1 MKKTIALIIS
11 IFILSFIHGASVWEG
26 AAGIASNSDFP
37 TQGNYILS
45 NAFPKHTVV
54 EITNLEN
61 GITIQ
66 AEVTGPLGTSGVLA
80 AVSPEAAKNLS
91 LRSGSVSRV
100 RVRIPFTSAENLV
113 FDNSF
118 QNNDPDVN
126 PQAAIAFDKAR
137 YGETEVSEDEEWLGY
152 VPEQVF
158 TDEMVAQEDSGEGTQ
173 GVGPEENIVPEEVIT
188 ASEEAI
194 ENKKAME
201 MDSVAEE
208 TVIDDAVAESTG
220 SDESSTEES
229 GETEIEATKGSSE
242 IRDEKTESVEVVLI
256 PPEEIE
262 TEDEDEIIV
271 LSDDSLVPETP
282 ETSELP
288 DAEKVADDLIISD
301 EPELVVSFDDS
312 QIEINRE
319 NQPVLPDS
327 EVVAETDI
335 DSDFIA
341 KEEDIIIPET
351 PVIADEST
359 VKGNIDEYVSETP
372 DTLEKGIYIQ
382 IAALQDSKT
391 LDEVCGKYGEDYPI
405 KLVGLQNNGKNLVR
419 VLIGPVNRDEYGAV
433 LERFKSFGFKDAF
446 VSRN

>member
-1 MKKTIALIIS
+1 MKKTAAFITF
-11 IFILSFIHGASVWEG
+11 IFLLGFIHGASVWEG

-45 NAFPKHTVV
+45 NAFPKHTIV
-54 EITNLEN
+54 EVTNLEN

-66 AEVTGPLGTSGVLA
+66 AEVTGSLSTSGVLA

-137 YGETEVSEDEEWLGY
+137 YGGSDGIMEWEEY
-152 VPEQVF
+152 TPEQVN
-158 TDEMVAQEDSGEGTQ
+158 TDEIAALENPGQMEVTEPQD
-173 GVGPEENIVPEEVIT
+173 ENIVPEEVIT

-201 MDSVAEE
+201 NPVVEPVTEIADEEAGGDDGTIPEEPGEIEVAEDTPE
-208 TVIDDAVAESTG
+208 IQDDV
-220 SDESSTEES
+220 S
-229 GETEIEATKGSSE
+229 G
-242 IRDEKTESVEVVLI
+242 SVEVVLI
-256 PPEEIE
+256 PPEEID
-262 TEDEDEIIV
+262 TENEEEVAI
-271 LSDDSLVPETP
+271 LSEDSLDPEVPE
-282 ETSELP
+282 SVELP
-288 DAEKVADDLIISD
+288 EAEKIADNVVVSD
-301 EPELVVSFDDS
+301 EPELTVSFDTS
-312 QIEINRE
+312 AAEIAE
-319 NQPVLPDS
+319 AETPVLPDS
-327 EVVAETDI
+327 EIIAEPEV
-335 DSDFIA
+335 DSAYIA

-351 PVIADEST
+351 PVVEPD
-359 VKGNIDEYVSETP
+359 NIEKENNSGLLAGTQDS
-372 DTLEKGIYIQ
+372 LEKGIYIQ
-382 IAALQDSKT
+382 IAALQDSKS

-405 KLVGLQNNGKNLVR
+405 KLVELQNNGKNLVR

>member
-194 ENKKAME
+194 ENKKAIE
-201 MDSVAEE
+201 
-208 TVIDDAVAESTG
+208 
-220 SDESSTEES
+220 
-229 GETEIEATKGSSE
+229 GETEIEAAKGSSE
-242 IRDEKTESVEVVLI
+242 IRDEKNESVEVVLI

-288 DAEKVADDLIISD
+288 DAEKVADDVIISD

-327 EVVAETDI
+327 EVVAETDV

-405 KLVGLQNNGKNLVR
+405 KLVELQNNGKNLVR

>member
-11 IFILSFIHGASVWEG
+11 IFILSLIHGASVWEG

-137 YGETEVSEDEEWLGY
+137 YGESEVSEDEEWLGY

-194 ENKKAME
+194 ENKKAIE
-201 MDSVAEE
+201 
-208 TVIDDAVAESTG
+208 
-220 SDESSTEES
+220 
-229 GETEIEATKGSSE
+229 GETEIEAAKGSTE

-288 DAEKVADDLIISD
+288 DAEKVADDVIISD

>member
-158 TDEMVAQEDSGEGTQ
+158 TDEMVAQENSGEGTQ

-194 ENKKAME
+194 ENKKAIE
-201 MDSVAEE
+201 
-208 TVIDDAVAESTG
+208 
-220 SDESSTEES
+220 
-229 GETEIEATKGSSE
+229 GETEIEAAKGSSE

-288 DAEKVADDLIISD
+288 DAEKVADDVIISD

-327 EVVAETDI
+327 EVVAETDV

-405 KLVGLQNNGKNLVR
+405 KLVELQNNGKNLVR

>member
-1 MKKTIALIIS
+1 MKI
-11 IFILSFIHGASVWEG
+11 ILSFIHGASVWEG

-229 GETEIEATKGSSE
+229 GETEIEAAKGSSE

-288 DAEKVADDLIISD
+288 DAEKVADDVIISD

-312 QIEINRE
+312 QISWVIFDAESFYSSKIASSVLVGTRGRDYGFFVPDTHEIWISTKAIQMA
-319 NQPVLPDS
+319 QPKSTSLLKKSVLPNTVKQ
-327 EVVAETDI
+327 E
-335 DSDFIA
+335 SDFL
-341 KEEDIIIPET
+341 
-351 PVIADEST
+351 AD
-359 VKGNIDEYVSETP
+359 V
-372 DTLEKGIYIQ
+372 L
-382 IAALQDSKT
+382 
-391 LDEVCGKYGEDYPI
+391 LDEI
-405 KLVGLQNNGKNLVR
+405 THFQT
-419 VLIGPVNRDEYGAV
+419 GA
-433 LERFKSFGFKDAF
+433 
-446 VSRN
+446 N

>member
-158 TDEMVAQEDSGEGTQ
+158 TDEMVVQEDSGEGTQ

-194 ENKKAME
+194 ENKKAIE
-201 MDSVAEE
+201 
-208 TVIDDAVAESTG
+208 
-220 SDESSTEES
+220 
-229 GETEIEATKGSSE
+229 GETEIEAAKDSSE

-262 TEDEDEIIV
+262 TEDEDEMIV

-288 DAEKVADDLIISD
+288 DAEKVADDVIISD

-327 EVVAETDI
+327 EVVAETDV

-359 VKGNIDEYVSETP
+359 VKGNVDEYVSETQ

-405 KLVGLQNNGKNLVR
+405 KLVELQNNGKNLVR

>member
-173 GVGPEENIVPEEVIT
+173 GVGPEKNIVPEEVIT

-194 ENKKAME
+194 ENKKAIE
-201 MDSVAEE
+201 
-208 TVIDDAVAESTG
+208 
-220 SDESSTEES
+220 
-229 GETEIEATKGSSE
+229 GETEIEAAKGSSE

-288 DAEKVADDLIISD
+288 DAEKVADDVIISD

-359 VKGNIDEYVSETP
+359 VKGNVDEYVSETQ

-405 KLVGLQNNGKNLVR
+405 KLVELQNNGKNLVR

>member
-137 YGETEVSEDEEWLGY
+137 YGEAEVSEDEEWLGY

-194 ENKKAME
+194 ENKKAIE
-201 MDSVAEE
+201 
-208 TVIDDAVAESTG
+208 
-220 SDESSTEES
+220 
-229 GETEIEATKGSSE
+229 GETEIEAAKGSSE

-288 DAEKVADDLIISD
+288 DAEKVADDVIISD

-405 KLVGLQNNGKNLVR
+405 KLVELQNNGKNLVR

>member
-152 VPEQVF
+152 IPEQVF
-158 TDEMVAQEDSGEGTQ
+158 TDEMVAQEDSREGTQ

-194 ENKKAME
+194 ENKKAIE
-201 MDSVAEE
+201 
-208 TVIDDAVAESTG
+208 
-220 SDESSTEES
+220 
-229 GETEIEATKGSSE
+229 GETEIEAAKGSSE

-288 DAEKVADDLIISD
+288 DAEKVADDVIISD

-405 KLVGLQNNGKNLVR
+405 KLVELQNNGKNLVR

>member
-1 MKKTIALIIS
+1 MKKAATSI
-11 IFILSFIHGASVWEG
+11 IFIFLLSFIHGASVWEG
-26 AAGIASNSDFP
+26 AAGIASSSDFP

-137 YGETEVSEDEEWLGY
+137 YGESEVTEEWGGY
-152 VPEQVF
+152 APGQVLTEEIAAVDNSAQDSF
-158 TDEMVAQEDSGEGTQ
+158 DMVQD
-173 GVGPEENIVPEEVIT
+173 ENIVPEEVIS

-194 ENKKAME
+194 ENKKTLE
-201 MDSVAEE
+201 SVAEE
-208 TVIDDAVAESTG
+208 TASDTVIAEKT
-220 SDESSTEES
+220 DLNETVPEES
-229 GETEIEATKGSSE
+229 GEIEVAGGSSE
-242 IRDEKTESVEVVLI
+242 IKDEATESVEVVLI
-256 PPEEIE
+256 PPEEVE
-262 TEDEDEIIV
+262 AEPEEEVIV
-271 LSDDSLVPETP
+271 LSEESLVPEVP
-282 ETSELP
+282 ESMELP
-288 DAEKVADDLIISD
+288 EAEKLAGNVTVSD
-301 EPELVVSFDDS
+301 EPELIVSFDTS
-312 QIEINRE
+312 QAEIVTE
-319 NQPVLPDS
+319 EIPVLPDS
-327 EVVAETDI
+327 EIVAEAEV

-341 KEEDIIIPET
+341 KEEDIIIPEA
-351 PVIADEST
+351 PVVELDSMDKENNGGLLAGT
-359 VKGNIDEYVSETP
+359 Q

-391 LDEVCGKYGEDYPI
+391 LEEVCGKYGDDYPI
-405 KLVGLQNNGKNLVR
+405 KLVELQDKGKNLVR
-419 VLIGPVNRDEYGAV
+419 VLVGPVNRDEYGAV

>member
-158 TDEMVAQEDSGEGTQ
+158 TDEMVAQEDSGVGTQ

-194 ENKKAME
+194 ENKKAIE
-201 MDSVAEE
+201 
-208 TVIDDAVAESTG
+208 
-220 SDESSTEES
+220 
-229 GETEIEATKGSSE
+229 GETEIEAAKGSSE

-288 DAEKVADDLIISD
+288 DAEKVADDVIISD

-327 EVVAETDI
+327 EVVAETDV

-351 PVIADEST
+351 PVIVDEST

-391 LDEVCGKYGEDYPI
+391 LEEVCGKYGDDYPI
-405 KLVGLQNNGKNLVR
+405 RLVGLQNNGKNLVR

>member
-158 TDEMVAQEDSGEGTQ
+158 TDEMVAQEDSGEGSE

-194 ENKKAME
+194 ENKKAIE
-201 MDSVAEE
+201 
-208 TVIDDAVAESTG
+208 
-220 SDESSTEES
+220 
-229 GETEIEATKGSSE
+229 GETEIEAAKGSSE

-288 DAEKVADDLIISD
+288 DAEKVADDVIISD

-327 EVVAETDI
+327 EVVAETDV

-351 PVIADEST
+351 PVIVDEST

-391 LDEVCGKYGEDYPI
+391 LEEVCGKYGDDYPI
-405 KLVGLQNNGKNLVR
+405 RLVGLQNNGKNLVR

>member
-194 ENKKAME
+194 ENKKAIE
-201 MDSVAEE
+201 
-208 TVIDDAVAESTG
+208 
-220 SDESSTEES
+220 
-229 GETEIEATKGSSE
+229 GETEMEAAKGSTE
-242 IRDEKTESVEVVLI
+242 IRDEKNESVEVVLI

-288 DAEKVADDLIISD
+288 DAEKVADDVIISD

-327 EVVAETDI
+327 EVVAETDV

-405 KLVGLQNNGKNLVR
+405 KLVELQNNGKNLVR

>member
-137 YGETEVSEDEEWLGY
+137 YGEAEVSEDEEWLGY

-194 ENKKAME
+194 ENKKAIE
-201 MDSVAEE
+201 
-208 TVIDDAVAESTG
+208 
-220 SDESSTEES
+220 
-229 GETEIEATKGSSE
+229 GETEIEAAKGSSE

-256 PPEEIE
+256 PPEKIE

-288 DAEKVADDLIISD
+288 DAEKVADDVIISD

-327 EVVAETDI
+327 EVVAETDV

-405 KLVGLQNNGKNLVR
+405 KLVELQNNGKNLVR

>member
-194 ENKKAME
+194 ENKKAIE
-201 MDSVAEE
+201 
-208 TVIDDAVAESTG
+208 
-220 SDESSTEES
+220 
-229 GETEIEATKGSSE
+229 GETEIEAAKGSSE

-288 DAEKVADDLIISD
+288 DAEKVADDVIISD

-341 KEEDIIIPET
+341 KEEDIKIPET

-405 KLVGLQNNGKNLVR
+405 KLVELQNNGKNLVR

>member
-158 TDEMVAQEDSGEGTQ
+158 TDEIVAQEDSGEGTQ

-194 ENKKAME
+194 ENKKAIE
-201 MDSVAEE
+201 
-208 TVIDDAVAESTG
+208 
-220 SDESSTEES
+220 
-229 GETEIEATKGSSE
+229 GETEIEAAKGSSE

-288 DAEKVADDLIISD
+288 DAEKVADDVIISD

-405 KLVGLQNNGKNLVR
+405 KLVELQNNGKNLVR

>member
-194 ENKKAME
+194 ENKKAIE
-201 MDSVAEE
+201 
-208 TVIDDAVAESTG
+208 
-220 SDESSTEES
+220 
-229 GETEIEATKGSSE
+229 GETEIEATKGSTE

-288 DAEKVADDLIISD
+288 DAEKVADDVIISD

-327 EVVAETDI
+327 EVVAETDV

-405 KLVGLQNNGKNLVR
+405 KLVELQNNGKNLVR